1 MEIENS
7 QSPPYSVLM
16 ATYCGEKAAYLHRS
30 IESILNQTVPAD
42 DFVLVCD
49 GPLTP
54 ELDAELEYWQTKTD
68 ILNLL
73 RLPKSEGLGNALNKG
88 LAMCRNELVARMDS
102 DDISCPDRCQKQLH
116 AFSVHNVEII
126 SGIVE
131 EFESMP
137 GDCARRRLVPEQP
150 EEIIRYARARNPFN
164 HPCVMFKKSAVESV
178 GSYRTCMQYED
189 YDLWVRMFQSGMQGY
204 NIQNTLLWM
213 RVGNGF
219 YRRRSGFDYFKKGLS
234 FQRRLL
240 RTGFISRGRFLWN
253 VICRFTV
260 QSLPLDLCER
270 FYRHFLRSGGPCR

>member
-1 MEIENS
+1 MAVEIGLLNQHILYDS
-7 QSPPYSVLM
+7 LGYGYSVHFISFHCNNNYSGNIFNS
-16 ATYCGEKAAYLHRS
+16 AKGQYSC
-30 IESILNQTVPAD
+30 
-42 DFVLVCD
+42 
-49 GPLTP
+49 
-54 ELDAELEYWQTKTD
+54 
-68 ILNLL
+68 LL
-73 RLPKSEGLGNALNKG
+73 YTS
-88 LAMCRNELVARMDS
+88 
-102 DDISCPDRCQKQLH
+102 
-116 AFSVHNVEII
+116 
-126 SGIVE
+126 
-131 EFESMP
+131 
-137 GDCARRRLVPEQP
+137 
-150 EEIIRYARARNPFN
+150 
-164 HPCVMFKKSAVESV
+164 CVMFKKSAVESV